1 MKNERAYKRCLR
13 LLTLVMT
20 ALLLL
25 TACDALG
32 LGGSISLEK
41 EEYHAEYGERF
52 YIPQPV
58 LKGIRASDVSFEVKD
73 ADGNVVTK
81 AALGSFYP
89 ELGTYTLTFTNGKK
103 SASARIVCADTK
115 GPEIA
120 YIDYIRTV
128 FEGETITVPTFAAD
142 DVSGVQE
149 NSAAFRIY
157 KGLEGEVE
165 VTPDENNLI
174 IAEQGAK
181 AYRFVYTVS
190 DIHANVNTLVLITE
204 VKADF
209 VDESIADDYIWD
221 FDEPE
226 HITLIGAHTSAQ
238 VAAPDFSMVTD
249 GVDGINGGAL
259 KLSASGDGIYAGVK
273 IFHGKPV
280 NTGNISRIIL
290 RVYADSDIT
299 ILSIKALREDLANIE
314 FADLAGGKWYDLEIN
329 PRALYP
335 DATEL
340 DSLEISFRNTGN
352 TNLYIDGIYS
362 VPFYTDESL
371 QDNVLGDFDEEGYLA
386 NIEQSGFDIGKGLIS
401 AEYEIISKEDLP
413 EGALRD
419 GATGGVLKVTANEV
433 WSEDYGGYGVLGD
446 GFKYYLAEPLNTADI
461 NQLFIRFYCAGGDG
475 LALSFFYEDPMT
487 KELRSKARWVRG
499 VEGEWVTISVS
510 QEMITQIVPMYPTF
524 DKNDEPIVHFDLKAI
539 ILTSCG
545 NVPGEYTPCTEFY
558 VDEISYIGNFTDEKL
573 DSENGVLG
581 DFDESGYIANL
592 DQAWLGET
600 NTAVYT
606 VIPAGSANVPAGAN
620 GGVVKVNAYQASNV
634 LYPNQGAQGDGI
646 RFYLFEQMP
655 FDDIESVTIRA
666 LGAAGKGTA
675 INVGFVIERK
685 GVRMISN
692 AWWQQVKPGE
702 WTDITLNRARL
713 TVADKDD
720 KTGEMIPRIQDGDI
734 LIGIRIWACAVQT
747 GLEPATEFY
756 IDEISC
762 ETKVYAS
769 TTTPPSNTEPLAE
782 DTLID
787 FTHVGDE
794 RRVSQSALMW
804 PGQTNGGAAYA
815 IVDRANEGNAR
826 IYEYQWFNTDAK
838 KNAFREFAGSVLEV
852 YSRINKMDGAKVT
865 FDAAYSMEGKAAL
878 NIEFFSNATNGGY
891 VFYIEDSKG
900 TSYAWRIQT
909 DQYSAYA
916 WKRLSL
922 DTATLQT
929 AGLVDIKAVSFTYA
943 CGNNNDSYL
952 YVKPITFTPSAQ

>member
-1 MKNERAYKRCLR
+1 M
-13 LLTLVMT
+13 LVMA

-25 TACDALG
+25 TSCSILG
-32 LGGSISLEK
+32 IGSSITLEK
-41 EEYHAEYGERF
+41 EEFHAEYGERF
-52 YIPQPV
+52 YIPEPI
-58 LKGIRASDVSFEVKD
+58 LKGIDASEVSFEVKD
-73 ADGNVVTK
+73 SDGNVVTK

-89 ELGTYTLTFTNGKK
+89 EIGTYTVTFTNGKK
-103 SASARIVCADTK
+103 SVSASIVCADTK
-115 GPEIA
+115 GPDIE
-120 YIDYIRTV
+120 YIDYIKTV
-128 FEGETITVPTFAAD
+128 FEGEAITVPTFAAS
-142 DVSGVQE
+142 DVSGLKDG
-149 NSAAFRIY
+149 SASLKIY

-165 VTPDENNLI
+165 VTPDENNQI

-190 DIHANVNTLVLITE
+190 DNHSNVGTLELVTE

-209 VDESIADDYIWD
+209 IDEDIEDNYIWD
-221 FDEPE
+221 FDEAE
-226 HITLIGAHTSAQ
+226 HITLIGSHTSPE
-238 VAAPDFSMVTD
+238 VVSPDFSMVTD
-249 GVDGINGGAL
+249 GIDGIMGGAL
-259 KLSASGDGIYAGVK
+259 KLSASGEGIYAGVK
-273 IFHGKPV
+273 LFHGKSV
-280 NTGNISRIIL
+280 NTGDISRIIV
-290 RVYADSDIT
+290 RVYADNDIT
-299 ILSIKALREDLANIE
+299 ILSIKALRDDLANIE
-314 FADLAGGKWYDLEIN
+314 FADLKGGKWYDLEIN

-371 QDNVLGDFDEEGYLA
+371 GDYVLGDFDEEGYLA
-386 NIEQSGFDIGKGLIS
+386 NIEQSGFDIGKGLVS
-401 AEYEIISKEDLP
+401 AEYEIISKENLP

-419 GATGGVLKVTANEV
+419 GADGGVLKVTANEV

-446 GFKYYLAEPLNTADI
+446 GFKYYLAEPINTADI
-461 NQLFIRFYCAGGDG
+461 NQLFIRFYCESGNG
-475 LALSFFYEDPMT
+475 LCLSFFYIDPTT
-487 KELRSKARWVRG
+487 KELRSRARWVRG
-499 VEGEWVTISVS
+499 VEGEWVTISIS
-510 QEMITQIVPMYPTF
+510 QEMITQIVPMYPTY
-524 DKNDEPIVHFDLKAI
+524 DENDEPIIHFDLKAI

-558 VDEISYIGNFTDEKL
+558 VDEISYIGNFTDEEL

-592 DQAWLGET
+592 DQAWIGET

-606 VIPAGSANVPAGAN
+606 VLPAGDANIPAGAQ
-620 GGVVKVNAYQASNV
+620 GGVVKINANQASNV
-634 LYPNQGAQGDGI
+634 IYPNQGAQGDGI
-646 RFYLFEQMP
+646 RFYLFENMP
-655 FDDIESVTIRA
+655 FDDIESITIRA
-666 LGAAGKGTA
+666 LGVEGKGTA
-675 INVGFVIERK
+675 INVGFVIERN

-713 TVADKDD
+713 TIADKDD
-720 KTGEMIPRIQDGDI
+720 KTGEMIPRIQDGDV
-734 LIGIRIWACAVQT
+734 LVGVRIWACAVQS
-747 GLEPATEFY
+747 GLEAATEFY

-762 ETKVYAS
+762 KTKVYAS

-782 DTLID
+782 NTLID

-794 RRVSQSALMW
+794 KRVSQSVLMW
-804 PGQTNGGAAYA
+804 PGQTNGGATYA
-815 IVDRANEGNAR
+815 IIDRANEENAK

-838 KNAFREFAGSVLEV
+838 KNAFRDFEGSVLEV
-852 YSRINKMDGAKVT
+852 YSRKDKMDGAKLT
-865 FDAAYSMEGKAAL
+865 FDEAYSIEGKAAL

-909 DQYSAYA
+909 SEYSAYA
-916 WKRLSL
+916 WKSLSL
-922 DTATLQT
+922 DVATLEA
-929 AGLVDIKAVSFTYA
+929 AGLVDIKSISFAYA

-952 YVKPITFTPSAQ
+952 YIKPITFTPSV